1 MISVTPRACT
11 LTPREREERDGDGD
25 RQGGREEA
33 GRERERERR
42 GRENGKNEETQG
54 QTAEK
59 GREKDGTSQGRGE
72 VNGGRRTRRRA
83 FAHRSPSFSFLLLRE
98 ERVPPRLASARTRS
112 VATTGEGQ
120 RHGGREERERE
131 AEKELR
137 GEEGKYGLCVQATE
151 TSRRRN
157 DRKTEVARGT
167 FRRLRTHSRRPAAEA
182 GSSRRVNRTPTF
194 DDVHTI
200 KKTTIPLCL
209 PILSRSTD
217 ILKEWRVA
225 QRYRL
230 PFSSK
235 PIFASEDKYNM
246 NGYKD
251 RILR

>member
-1 MISVTPRACT
+1 MGGGERGGEHS
-11 LTPREREERDGDGD
+11 LT
-25 RQGGREEA
+25 
-33 GRERERERR
+33 
-42 GRENGKNEETQG
+42 
-54 QTAEK
+54 
-59 GREKDGTSQGRGE
+59 
-72 VNGGRRTRRRA
+72 VLL
-83 FAHRSPSFSFLLLRE
+83 RSPSSSCARRGFLLDSPRLE
-98 ERVPPRLASARTRS
+98 LAPLPPR
-112 VATTGEGQ
+112 
-120 RHGGREERERE
+120 GRDRDTEAGKRERERE

-137 GEEGKYGLCVQATE
+137 GEEGKYRVQATE

-167 FRRLRTHSRRPAAEA
+167 FRRLRTHSRRPAAEVHEA

-217 ILKEWRVA
+217 ILKEWRVP

-235 PIFASEDKYNM
+235 LIFASEDKYNM

-251 RILR
+251 GILR

>member
-1 MISVTPRACT
+1 MCDFGHAARLYVDPSRK
-11 LTPREREERDGDGD
+11 RGERDGDGD

-131 AEKELR
+131 REAEKELR
-137 GEEGKYGLCVQATE
+137 GEEGKYGRVQATE

-167 FRRLRTHSRRPAAEA
+167 FRRLRTHSRRPAAEVHEA

-200 KKTTIPLCL
+200 KKNYHSPLPANPLTI
-209 PILSRSTD
+209 D
-217 ILKEWRVA
+217 
-225 QRYRL
+225 RY
-230 PFSSK
+230 S
-235 PIFASEDKYNM
+235 
-246 NGYKD
+246 
-251 RILR
+251 